1 MDEIKAQVEAARKEG
16 YTDDEIR
23 NYLSSSEDPAHK
35 EYAKTFGQQ
44 NDQSD
49 YKMAPPPSQGP
60 ATPLLNAQSNAAQAF
75 SDLPVNKQL
84 AIGAGAAAGLT
95 GLGLV
100 GYAGKEYIKNK
111 IANANTNPEFK
122 RQNDLIAQ
130 KNAIAERNIAL
141 QEQNLGQ
148 PTELSPLEQARV
160 EVEKAKAERI
170 RQQLEMDKQ
179 LHEHKIKTLAQKA
192 TKAITPTPEELQAA
206 TAHEGA
212 QSGEIIKKALGPV
225 DSRQTA
231 EIIGK
236 SLGMKTADELAA
248 QSPVAPPTQTNA
260 PVAPTQPSTPQSMGP
275 NVTEDNWANQTPQ
288 EVAQAKAPEAP
299 IPQATSPQEAQTIAT
314 VQKAAETPTE
324 RISAPSTEVKGAIKP
339 LMTGSGMPAIQG
351 TAPPGTKFKSNFA
364 GPHEL
369 PETHVFVPGGQY
381 MDTVRNGVGQEAF
394 TASLKN
400 AGGYPQTQKEAEAL
414 SRSINENMGRLPRD
428 VAKELRI
435 GLGEGTK
442 GITRAVSGKKLVQMG
457 GIPGAIIAAADLA
470 NAGQSMNNKDT
481 QMAVANASQLLN
493 MVPVFGPAL
502 GSLLTT
508 TPEELEALRRI
519 DKQKKK

>member
-16 YTDDEIR
+16 YSDDEIR

-49 YKMAPPPSQGP
+49 YKMVPPPSQGP
-60 ATPLLNAQSNAAQAF
+60 TTPLLNAESNAAQAF

-130 KNAIAERNIAL
+130 KNAIAERDISL
-141 QEQNLGQ
+141 KEQNIGQ
-148 PTELSPLEQARV
+148 PTELNPLEQARV

-170 RQQLEMDKQ
+170 KQQLEMDKQ
-179 LHEHKIKTLAQKA
+179 LHEHKIRSIAQKA
-192 TKAITPTPEELQAA
+192 TKETMPTPEELQAA
-206 TAHEGA
+206 TAHEGS

-225 DSRQTA
+225 NDVETA
-231 EIIGK
+231 KIIGK

-248 QSPVAPPTQTNA
+248 QGSIAPPVQTNA
-260 PVAPTQPSTPQSMGP
+260 PVAPTQASTPQSMGP

-299 IPQATSPQEAQTIAT
+299 IPQATSPQEAETIAT
-314 VQKAAETPTE
+314 VQKAAETPLE
-324 RISAPSTEVKGAIKP
+324 AQKELR
-339 LMTGSGMPAIQG
+339 TGSGMLAIQG
-351 TAPPGTKFKSNFA
+351 TAPPGTKLKKSFA
-364 GPHEL
+364 GPHEI
-369 PETHVFVPGGQY
+369 PSTHAFIPGGQY
-381 MDTVRNGVGQEAF
+381 MDIVRNGVGQDAF

-400 AGGYPQTQKEAEAL
+400 FGGYPETTEQAYQMARA
-414 SRSINENMGRLPRD
+414 INESQSRLPRN
-428 VAKELRI
+428 VAKELNI
-435 GLGEGTK
+435 GLGEPVK
-442 GITRAVSGKKLVQMG
+442 AITHKVGGNKTVSLKTPLAAL
-457 GIPGAIIAAADLA
+457 GAIIAMTDLA
-470 NAGQSMNNKDT
+470 NAKTAAQRREVLRNTGEGFLPPGAT
-481 QMAVANASQLLN
+481 PIEAGA
-493 MVPVFGPAL
+493 PVLPPSILEAQRQATLL
-502 GSLLTT
+502 GS
-508 TPEELEALRRI
+508 PYH
-519 DKQKKK
+519 KFK